1 MSELFVTPFPEWTEA
16 FVEAEAEGREV
27 ELFASLLG
35 VEVPVRPEGVC
46 IRCYARWPS
55 VEVPG
60 TPRYVPSW
68 SAWPVLCGE
77 CAVRLEA
84 R

>member
-1 MSELFVTPFPEWTEA
+1 MSELFVTPFPAWTEA

-27 ELFASLLG
+27 ALFASLLG

-46 IRCYARWPS
+46 VRCYSRCPS
-55 VEVPG
+55 VEAPG
-60 TPRYVPSW
+60 AARYVPSW
-68 SAWPVLCGE
+68 VAWVVLCEE
-77 CAVRLEA
+77 CAVRLGA

>member
-35 VEVPVRPEGVC
+35 AEVPVRPEGVC
-46 IRCYARWPS
+46 VRCYAS
-55 VEVPG
+55 AEAAEVPG
-60 TPRYVPSW
+60 RPRYVPSW
-68 SAWPVLCGE
+68 AAYPVLCEE
-77 CAVRLEA
+77 CAVRLGA